1 MEKINVQ
8 RIISRIEQLA
18 KSSETTIGVTR
29 LSFTQ
34 QSEQAD
40 QLVTSWMQAAGMV
53 VRKDAMNNLIGRLEG
68 RVKDAPVLLI
78 GSHIDSVINGGKY
91 DGTLGVISAI
101 EVISILNESNEI
113 PEHPIEVISFCD
125 EEGARFHTTFLGS
138 RAMAGTFPR
147 EDLERVD
154 DNGISLAEA
163 MRNQYLIPES
173 FPLAKRDE
181 QSFLGYLELH
191 IEQGPVLEQ
200 VDQPCGVVIGI
211 AGVSRYSFIITGIA
225 GHAGTVPMQ
234 NRCDALTG
242 TAEVL
247 MKIEEM
253 AKQYDPIVAT
263 VGKLV
268 VKPGASNVIPETVLG
283 TLDIR
288 GTNQTGKTAFIQNL
302 FAMINDICKSRKLTC
317 QFENIMDVSP
327 VACSDLFIN
336 IIEETL
342 LENGVS
348 PKRMISGAGHD
359 AMALASLT
367 NIGMIFVRCEKG
379 LSHCPEEY
387 VSDEDI
393 RVSTK
398 VLLDAVKQ
406 IANTQFS

>member
-1 MEKINVQ
+1 MKEINVQ

-18 KSSETTIGVTR
+18 KCSETSLGVTR
-29 LSFTQ
+29 LSFTE

-40 QLVTSWMQAAGMV
+40 QLVTGWMQAAGMV
-53 VRKDAMNNLIGRLEG
+53 VRKDAMNNLIGRFEG
-68 RVKDAPVLLI
+68 RKKDAPVLLI
-78 GSHIDSVINGGKY
+78 GSHIDSVLNGGKY
-91 DGTLGVISAI
+91 DGTLGVITAI
-101 EVISILNESNEI
+101 EVIGLLNENDEI

-147 EDLERVD
+147 EDLERED

-173 FPLAKRDE
+173 FPLAKRNE
-181 QSFLGYLELH
+181 ESLLGYLELH

-200 VDQPCGVVIGI
+200 VNQPCGVVIGI
-211 AGVSRYSFIITGIA
+211 AGVSRYSFIIKGLA

-234 NRCDALTG
+234 NRCDALSG

-253 AKQYDPIVAT
+253 AKLYDPIVAT

-268 VKPGASNVIPETVLG
+268 VKPGASNVIPETVTG

-288 GTNQTGKTAFIQNL
+288 GTNQTNKTEFIHGL
-302 FAMINDICKSRKLTC
+302 FEMINEICKRRRLSC
-317 QFENIMDVSP
+317 QFENIMEVSP

-359 AMALASLT
+359 AMAIAPIT

-387 VSDEDI
+387 VSVDDI

-398 VLLDAVKQ
+398 VLLDTVKQ
-406 IANTQFS
+406 IANIR